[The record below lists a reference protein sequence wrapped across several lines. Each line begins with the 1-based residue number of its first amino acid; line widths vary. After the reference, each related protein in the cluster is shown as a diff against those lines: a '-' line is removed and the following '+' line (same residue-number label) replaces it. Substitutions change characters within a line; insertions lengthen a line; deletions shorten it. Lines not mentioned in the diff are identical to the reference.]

1 MTMPQATMSNGK
13 SLDGLNFFNNRL
25 LGSSNAAYVKKNTV
39 TA

>member
-25 LGSSNAAYVKKNTV
+25 LGSSKAT
-39 TA
+39 